1 MELEK
6 LIMEAADVMDLDT
19 FEQNEII
26 DPIDDLQYKD
36 ETVEA
41 LVNNIHEYL
50 TFATA
55 RDLIKL
61 VAANL

>member
-1 MELEK
+1 MNT
-6 LIMEAADVMDLDT
+6 DL
-19 FEQNEII
+19 FAQNEETL

-50 TFATA
+50 SFSTA

>member
-1 MELEK
+1 
-6 LIMEAADVMDLDT
+6 MEAADVMDLDT